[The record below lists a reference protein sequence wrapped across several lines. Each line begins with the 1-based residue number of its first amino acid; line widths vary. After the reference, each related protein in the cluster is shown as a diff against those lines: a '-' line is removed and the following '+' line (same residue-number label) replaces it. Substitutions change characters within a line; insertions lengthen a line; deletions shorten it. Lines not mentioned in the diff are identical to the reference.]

1 MKNQV
6 KKFSQF
12 VNERYVNVDGGDESS
27 VGIVDLLDCYIR
39 ENHGNDRVLA
49 QIDISNPARDLVDGG
64 IMFTV
69 NPTESEIGEAQYDGT
84 FHSELYDNG
93 KRIGEEDLDNQG
105 RY

>member
-1 MKNQV
+1 MKNNV

-12 VNERYVNVDGGDESS
+12 VNERTFGVSGLF

-84 FHSELYDNG
+84 YHSELYDNG
-93 KRIGEEDLDNQG
+93 ERIGEEDLDNQG